1 MQLDLEKM
9 KSLKYLKVQNVIC
22 EDLKYLPNGLRLLDW
37 REFPLS
43 SLPSNFVLQNLV
55 ALNMPGSQIQLDG
68 HFERCRFETLKYM
81 DFQSCKNIRK
91 VPDLLMIA
99 PNIKKLNLYN
109 CENLVE
115 VHDSVGLLNKLEF
128 WGLSYCKNLKILPRS
143 LQLKSLKKFY
153 LYGCESLE
161 KFPDIQQGTER
172 SALPSSELQGSLTLS
187 ICCKNLKELPSSIS
201 NLQNLRKLRL
211 FDCENFPKGMDTPGC
226 FPKLERL
233 DFYYS
238 NTTTLPEIAR
248 IFPQLKSLFFIAV
261 GIFGKFQGF
270 HHFGEMI
277 GLPRN
282 LVCASGS
289 SHQESEFELDEA
301 TSKMGSV
308 SELGLA
314 SETEFSPKTVSSF
327 EIDVERYHLVL
338 PGTKIPKWFNHQS
351 YGNSVSFSV
360 GRKFPIFACCVAV
373 KMEMQVADPFP
384 IFDQWES
391 SLEGIIVD
399 DWNDVKLLCEISSY
413 DPKKGKITIERVA
426 TEKLF
431 RCSKSQDAHCPLCE
445 IAEDSALHLFRFCP
459 YAKGVWYCGKWG
471 LRVEMI
477 QAQSVMK
484 FIEHIIDPPSELLAE
499 RVTKDEFTLYAAVA
513 MKILW
518 EARVEALVSNTKAN
532 ISQLAHR
539 LNKQYDSY
547 LWSHGITGVTE
558 EQNKGSAWTRPPHQR
573 GEVLNFALAAA
584 RCCVIILS
592 MKAAGY
598 CIVAIKLIFYM
609 QAIAVIYLS
618 D

>member
-1 MQLDLEKM
+1 
-9 KSLKYLKVQNVIC
+9 
-22 EDLKYLPNGLRLLDW
+22 
-37 REFPLS
+37 
-43 SLPSNFVLQNLV
+43 
-55 ALNMPGSQIQLDG
+55 MPGSQIQLDG
-68 HFERCRFETLKYM
+68 DFERCRFETLKYM

-172 SALPSSELQGSLTLS
+172 SALPSSELQGYLTVINTLG
-187 ICCKNLKELPSSIS
+187 ICCKNLKDLPSSIS

-211 FDCENFPKGMDTPGC
+211 FDCENFPKGMDAPGG

-233 DFYYS
+233 EFYHS

-248 IFPQLKSLFFIAV
+248 IFPQLKYLVLHCCWNLREIPRLPPCIESVFAINCYSLGTESRRRLLA
-261 GIFGKFQGF
+261 Q
-270 HHFGEMI
+270 FGEMI

-282 LVCASGS
+282 LVCATGS

-301 TSKMGSV
+301 TSKMGYV

-314 SETEFSPKTVSSF
+314 SGTEFSFKTVSSF
-327 EIDVERYHLVL
+327 EIDV
-338 PGTKIPKWFNHQS
+338 
-351 YGNSVSFSV
+351 
-360 GRKFPIFACCVAV
+360 
-373 KMEMQVADPFP
+373 
-384 IFDQWES
+384 
-391 SLEGIIVD
+391 
-399 DWNDVKLLCEISSY
+399 
-413 DPKKGKITIERVA
+413 ERVA

-445 IAEDSALHLFRFCP
+445 IAEDSALHLFQFCP

-547 LWSHGITGVTE
+547 LWPHGITWVIE

-573 GEVLNFALAAA
+573 GEVLNFALATA

>member
-1 MQLDLEKM
+1 
-9 KSLKYLKVQNVIC
+9 
-22 EDLKYLPNGLRLLDW
+22 
-37 REFPLS
+37 
-43 SLPSNFVLQNLV
+43 
-55 ALNMPGSQIQLDG
+55 
-68 HFERCRFETLKYM
+68 
-81 DFQSCKNIRK
+81 
-91 VPDLLMIA
+91 
-99 PNIKKLNLYN
+99 
-109 CENLVE
+109 
-115 VHDSVGLLNKLEF
+115 
-128 WGLSYCKNLKILPRS
+128 
-143 LQLKSLKKFY
+143 
-153 LYGCESLE
+153 
-161 KFPDIQQGTER
+161 
-172 SALPSSELQGSLTLS
+172 
-187 ICCKNLKELPSSIS
+187 
-201 NLQNLRKLRL
+201 
-211 FDCENFPKGMDTPGC
+211 
-226 FPKLERL
+226 
-233 DFYYS
+233 
-238 NTTTLPEIAR
+238 
-248 IFPQLKSLFFIAV
+248 
-261 GIFGKFQGF
+261 
-270 HHFGEMI
+270 MI

-289 SHQESEFELDEA
+289 SHQESEFEPDEA
-301 TSKMGSV
+301 T
-308 SELGLA
+308 
-314 SETEFSPKTVSSF
+314 
-327 EIDVERYHLVL
+327 
-338 PGTKIPKWFNHQS
+338 
-351 YGNSVSFSV
+351 
-360 GRKFPIFACCVAV
+360 
-373 KMEMQVADPFP
+373 
-384 IFDQWES
+384 ES

-413 DPKKGKITIERVA
+413 DPKKGKSYHRKVWVSMFHASVLLRIPQQIRVA

-584 RCCVIILS
+584 RCCVIIGWLIWYVMLAAGSLS